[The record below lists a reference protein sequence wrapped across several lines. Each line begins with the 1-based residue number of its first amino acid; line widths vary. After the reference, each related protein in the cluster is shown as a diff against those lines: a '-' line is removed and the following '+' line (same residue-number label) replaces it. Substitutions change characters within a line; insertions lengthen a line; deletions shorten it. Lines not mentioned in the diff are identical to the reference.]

1 MNYLF
6 SKLDKCKMDDVLKLT
21 EAWENEKITYGLV
34 AGSSEDYANMDIW
47 ICTDQSEVIAY
58 AAGNKYENDLCVFS
72 EKAYFELEEIYV
84 KPAYRNRGI
93 GTKLFHY
100 VENEIK
106 ASGIGQILLSSANKD
121 FDRTVR
127 FYQKLGMHTWTVSF
141 FKTL

>member
-1 MNYLF
+1 
-6 SKLDKCKMDDVLKLT
+6 
-21 EAWENEKITYGLV
+21 
-34 AGSSEDYANMDIW
+34 
-47 ICTDQSEVIAY
+47 
-58 AAGNKYENDLCVFS
+58 
-72 EKAYFELEEIYV
+72 LEEIYV

>member
-84 KPAYRNRGI
+84 KPAYRNHGI
-93 GTKLFHY
+93 GTKLFYY
-100 VENEIK
+100 VEN
-106 ASGIGQILLSSANKD
+106 ILRNI
-121 FDRTVR
+121 
-127 FYQKLGMHTWTVSF
+127 FYIYM
-141 FKTL
+141 